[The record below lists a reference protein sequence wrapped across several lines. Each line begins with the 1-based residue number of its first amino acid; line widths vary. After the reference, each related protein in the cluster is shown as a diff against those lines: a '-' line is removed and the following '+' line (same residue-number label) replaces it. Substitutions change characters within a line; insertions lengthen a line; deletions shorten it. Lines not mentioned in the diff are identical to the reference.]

1 MHVVV
6 EWNTVDEGD
15 YVCVS
20 CYASSARLV
29 IEWTAC
35 DEAGKAAL
43 FEAIKGLKE
52 EGSTNLTAGL
62 HTGFCAFEA
71 DLPAAVAAKPS
82 EYALLLAIATDGQ
95 PSKGTH
101 PPGGPTGYA
110 NFVAMRSKAIE
121 AMHGP
126 AAVPSLVA
134 IGLGND
140 LDSRLLSSFAD
151 TFLHMP
157 DPGSVGS
164 FMVNLLAATRAT
176 ATTGALSAASSS
188 PSAVGNQAVLRLA
201 PASAVAA
208 VPGFSTTVCGDEVHV
223 PLGVVTY
230 DQPRHVLVLGAEG
243 ASPLTATAAFG
254 DTTIAACTAPTS
266 VGADDASFN
275 KQLERTA
282 AVCAL
287 SLQEARLSIVDEL
300 AAPTDQVAARLAR
313 EGGRFGDVTI
323 SLLWNDQC
331 DLDLHVF
338 LPSGEEV
345 FYSKKKS
352 SCGAAELDIDMNAGE
367 PRHKEP
373 VENVFIGDA
382 EKGVAAPLGKYK
394 VVVHNYAY
402 HSDEG
407 LPVPRDV
414 PFMVSVRMHGDT
426 TEYTGVCTSSGQK
439 VDVVEFEYTGRLASA
454 DEQMAMLREVS
465 RKAAAE
471 KARLRGVPS
480 SMLSQA
486 VELLSA
492 SPLQETLRAEAL
504 LAVQPAKF
512 RAWGRHYLVTLPQML
527 RAERRSNFRDAALQ
541 SFGFDAL
548 GRAAFF
554 GDLAE
559 EAELC
564 FAQLEPPK
572 PSGLERIARQKAQ
585 RDTNASTA
593 AARSAQSAYTTMPD
607 EFMRGGGCFAPCA
620 LVQCVGASGDV
631 LVPIAHV
638 PPGATVR
645 TASGATATVRFVVES
660 PCADGSATLSELP
673 SGLCLTEW
681 HPVQDAHGTWRFPI
695 MLGRR
700 IVRSIRSVYNLVLS
714 SEHVAIVGG
723 TPCVTLGHGLHGPVV
738 GHRFYGSMPAVLDEL
753 MRHGGADSGRVVLD
767 APLRALR

>member
-1 MHVVV
+1 
-6 EWNTVDEGD
+6 
-15 YVCVS
+15 
-20 CYASSARLV
+20 
-29 IEWTAC
+29 
-35 DEAGKAAL
+35 
-43 FEAIKGLKE
+43 
-52 EGSTNLTAGL
+52 
-62 HTGFCAFEA
+62 
-71 DLPAAVAAKPS
+71 
-82 EYALLLAIATDGQ
+82 
-95 PSKGTH
+95 
-101 PPGGPTGYA
+101 
-110 NFVAMRSKAIE
+110 
-121 AMHGP
+121 
-126 AAVPSLVA
+126 
-134 IGLGND
+134 
-140 LDSRLLSSFAD
+140 
-151 TFLHMP
+151 
-157 DPGSVGS
+157 
-164 FMVNLLAATRAT
+164 
-176 ATTGALSAASSS
+176 
-188 PSAVGNQAVLRLA
+188 
-201 PASAVAA
+201 
-208 VPGFSTTVCGDEVHV
+208 
-223 PLGVVTY
+223 
-230 DQPRHVLVLGAEG
+230 
-243 ASPLTATAAFG
+243 
-254 DTTIAACTAPTS
+254 
-266 VGADDASFN
+266 
-275 KQLERTA
+275 
-282 AVCAL
+282 
-287 SLQEARLSIVDEL
+287 
-300 AAPTDQVAARLAR
+300 
-313 EGGRFGDVTI
+313 
-323 SLLWNDQC
+323 
-331 DLDLHVF
+331 
-338 LPSGEEV
+338 V

-645 TASGATATVRFVVES
+645 TASGATRSTTARVARRRCMRTRRAVGCAIRRAASSARPTSCRTACTASACWRRTV
-660 PCADGSATLSELP
+660 
-673 SGLCLTEW
+673 
-681 HPVQDAHGTWRFPI
+681 
-695 MLGRR
+695 
-700 IVRSIRSVYNLVLS
+700 
-714 SEHVAIVGG
+714 
-723 TPCVTLGHGLHGPVV
+723 
-738 GHRFYGSMPAVLDEL
+738 
-753 MRHGGADSGRVVLD
+753 
-767 APLRALR
+767 